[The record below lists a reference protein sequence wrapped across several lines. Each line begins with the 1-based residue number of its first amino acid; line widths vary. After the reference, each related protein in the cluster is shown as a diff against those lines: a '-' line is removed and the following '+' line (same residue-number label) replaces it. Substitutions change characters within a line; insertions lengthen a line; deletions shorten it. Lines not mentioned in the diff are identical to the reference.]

1 MRIIGLDLAL
11 TGDHK
16 ALIADER
23 GQPLTPVLSLPT
35 TVRALQ
41 QLLDRAREHRGPTEP
56 LVLVMEPTGMA
67 WFPLAAFALRQP
79 QVTVYLVNSQQ
90 VADLRRYYQKHHKSD
105 RIDARVLVK
114 LPVVSP
120 EKLHPLCLP
129 SAEQLACQRGCRE
142 LDRLLTWRTAIQN
155 RLQAVDRFAWPGL
168 EALWPNTLSPQR
180 RWFREHW
187 YDPAAVCHAGAA
199 ILRQTWAQHSGEPAA
214 SADAS
219 DWAESLL
226 ALAEQVLA
234 LYGEDSPHLDYAALQ
249 AEVTRD
255 QALLEFVQEQHHH
268 LQLETVRPL
277 YRTLHPSRNLE
288 TLKGVGQ
295 DGAAVYASFIGNPQ
309 RFPDGS
315 HFRSWSGM
323 IPNSQQSGESEA
335 KGLHITQ
342 AGPDLV
348 KKFAYLDAEV
358 ARQHDPQ
365 LAALYYDQMV
375 HHGKHHCQAVCACA
389 THLLDRIWVVLRE
402 ERPYELRDVDGRPV
416 SAAEARAIIAERYR
430 VPAEV
435 RQHNNRHHRQA
446 RQEARAE
453 QTQKREKRPS
463 R

>member
-23 GQPLTPVLSLPT
+23 GQPLTPVRSLQT
-35 TVRALQ
+35 TARDLQ
-41 QLLDRAREHRGPTEP
+41 QLLERAREHTPPTEP

-67 WFPLAAFALRQP
+67 WFPVAAFALRQP
-79 QVTVYLVNSQQ
+79 HVTVHLVNSQQ

-129 SAEQLACQRGCRE
+129 SAPQLACQRGCKE
-142 LDRLLTWRTAIQN
+142 LDRLVTLRTAIQN

-168 EALWPNTLSPQR
+168 EAVLPGTVSPLR
-180 RWFREHW
+180 CWFRERW
-187 YDPAAVCHAGAA
+187 YNPASVCQAGAGV
-199 ILRQTWAQHSGEPAA
+199 LRQSWLQATEAVAA
-214 SADAS
+214 SAVAG
-219 DWAESLL
+219 DWADQLVSV
-226 ALAEQVLA
+226 AQQVLA
-234 LYGEDSPHLDYAALQ
+234 LYGADSPYLDYAALQ

-255 QALLEFVQEQHHH
+255 QVLLGFVTEQHQA

-277 YRTLHPSRNLE
+277 YRHLHPSRNLE

-295 DGAAVYASFIGNPQ
+295 DGAAVYASFIGDPS
-309 RFPDGS
+309 RFADAS

-323 IPNSQQSGESEA
+323 IPSSQQSGESEVQ
-335 KGLHITQ
+335 GLRITQ

-375 HHGKHHCQAVCACA
+375 HHGKHHCQAVCTCA
-389 THLLDRIWVVLRE
+389 THLLDRIWVVLSE
-402 ERPYELRDVDGRPV
+402 DRPYELRDVDQTPV
-416 SAAEARAIIAERYR
+416 TVKEAQQIIAERYA

-435 RQHNNRHHRQA
+435 RQRNNRRHRQA
-446 RQEARAE
+446 RAEAQAE
-453 QTQKREKRPS
+453 KKQKREKRPS

>member
-11 TGDHK
+11 TGTHK
-16 ALIADER
+16 AVIADER
-23 GQPLTPVLSLPT
+23 GQPLTPVLSLQT
-35 TVRALQ
+35 TASDLQ
-41 QLLDRAREHRGPTEP
+41 KLLGRAREPGAAAEE

-67 WFPLAAFALRQP
+67 WFPVAAFALRQP
-79 QVTVYLVNSQQ
+79 HLTVYLVNSQQ

-129 SAEQLACQRGCRE
+129 NADQMACQRGCKE
-142 LDRLLTWRTAIQN
+142 LDRLLTLHTAIQN

-168 EALWPNTLSPQR
+168 EAVLPGTLSPER
-180 RWFREHW
+180 CWFREHW
-187 YDPAAVCHAGAA
+187 YDPQAVRQAGAA
-199 ILRQTWAQHSGEPAA
+199 TLRQAWAQQRGE
-214 SADAS
+214 SEQSLDAQ
-219 DWAESLL
+219 DWAGPLA

-234 LYGEDSPHLDYAALQ
+234 LYGADSPYLDYGYLQ

-255 QALLEFVQEQHHH
+255 QSLLEFMEEQQHI

-277 YRTLHPSRNLE
+277 YRHLHPTRHLE

-295 DGAAVYASFIGNPQ
+295 DGAAVYTSFIGSPE
-309 RFPDGS
+309 RFADRS

-323 IPNSQQSGESEA
+323 IPNSQQSGASEA
-335 KGLHITQ
+335 HGLRITQ

-365 LAALYYDQMV
+365 IAAIYYDQMV
-375 HHGKHHCQAVCACA
+375 RHGKHHCQAVCACA
-389 THLLDRIWVVLRE
+389 THLLDRIWVVLSE
-402 ERPYELRDVDGRPV
+402 GRPYELRDVDQTPV
-416 SAAEARAIIAERYR
+416 TAEVARRIIAERYT

-435 RQHNNRHHRQA
+435 RQHNCRRHRQA
-446 RQEARAE
+446 RAEAQAE
-453 QTQKREKRPS
+453 KKQKRENGPS